1 MSITW
6 RIILLLLLWLA
17 YSIFILRQCSDRVC
31 EGCGAVEAG
40 VVPPVEEETKAF
52 KRYPIDFSYSD
63 ATPNRNAGY
72 DSLRA
77 AVLSQMTEDNILEI
91 NGLYYEGEE
100 APEGAEGM
108 GLARAER
115 LKQLFLPDVAEDRI
129 RLRARTISGEPVREG
144 YFPAHA
150 FKWVDAEK
158 PAAGDML
165 VELLDRIIIRFPFN
179 STEKDYDPKV
189 DEYLTELAGL
199 LKESDENLRIV
210 GHTDNKGTPEYNQR
224 LGRNRALAIAGI
236 LTGQGVDERKL
247 IIESKGETQPV
258 ASNET
263 EEGRHNNRRVELY
276 LLDD

>member
-17 YSIFILRQCSDRVC
+17 YSIFVLRQCSDRVC
-31 EGCGAVEAG
+31 DGCGAVEAG
-40 VVPPVEEETKAF
+40 VVPPAEDEAF

-77 AVLSQMTEDNILEI
+77 AVLGEMTEDNILEI
-91 NGLYYEGEE
+91 TGLYYEGEA
-100 APEGAEGM
+100 APENAESM
-108 GLARAER
+108 GLARAAL
-115 LKQLFLPDVAEDRI
+115 LKDFFLPDVPEERI
-129 RLRARTISGEPVREG
+129 RLRARTLSGEPVREG
-144 YFPAHA
+144 YFPAQE
-150 FKWVDAEK
+150 FRWVAAEK
-158 PAAGDML
+158 PESGDML

-189 DEYLTELAGL
+189 DEYLGALASQLNDSG
-199 LKESDENLRIV
+199 KKLRIV

-224 LGRNRALAIAGI
+224 LGRNRALAIAKF
-236 LTGQGVDERKL
+236 LTNRGADEGRL
-247 IIESKGETQPV
+247 IIESEGETQPV

-276 LLDD
+276 LLDE